1 MKKTIL
7 VLLIALCLG
16 GCGFQARPQGAAPSF
31 KEGADQPTTA
41 QTVPAKPPEQGSPAQ
56 EPVIAQK
63 PTVPLRPDSFGTLL
77 DGSILSGAVMD
88 FTENGCSLSEGITQ
102 EYENG
107 FSSYSVI
114 VDSEAAAREGLLK
127 AISYQPDCVFLY
139 VYVNATTGSI
149 RYEDAVRENVKKDSS
164 LVVYGETDGEGTV
177 RASRVYLER
186 FEH

>member
-16 GCGFQARPQGAAPSF
+16 GCGPQARPQGAVPSF
-31 KEGADQPTTA
+31 KEGDDRPATA
-41 QTVPAKPPEQGSPAQ
+41 QTVPAKLPEQESPAQ
-56 EPVIAQK
+56 EPPMVQE

-88 FTENGCSLSEGITQ
+88 FTGDGCSLSEGVTK

-127 AISYQPDCVFLY
+127 VISYQPDCVFLY

-164 LVVYGETDGEGTV
+164 LVIYGETDGEGTV

>member
-7 VLLIALCLG
+7 ILLALLCLG
-16 GCGFQARPQGAAPSF
+16 GCGPKARPQGAAPSF
-31 KEGADQPTTA
+31 QEGDKD
-41 QTVPAKPPEQGSPAQ
+41 VPASTAPAKLPEQGSPTQ

-63 PTVPLRPDSFGTLL
+63 PTVPLRPDSYGTLL

-114 VDSEAAAREGLLK
+114 VDPEAAAREGLLK
-127 AISYQPDCVFLY
+127 AIAYQPDCVFLY

-149 RYEDAVRENVKKDSS
+149 RYEDAIRENVKKNTS
-164 LVVYGETDGEGTV
+164 LVVYGEANEEGTV